1 MARGPS
7 GRIVVEVDP
16 AVKARLY
23 EVLAKDEFTF
33 KDWLLRQIE
42 GYVEEATQPRLF
54 QPPGSRT
61 SGRPATSGEP

>member
-23 EVLAKDEFTF
+23 EVLAKDELTF
-33 KDWLLRQIE
+33 KDWLLRQI
-42 GYVEEATQPRLF
+42 GSYVEEATEPRLF
-54 QPPGSRT
+54 PLSGSRS
-61 SGRPATSGEP
+61 SGCPATSGEP